1 MLLKALANCWGMIFL
16 VAALGFS
23 LADVAKK
30 TARSL
35 SLEAEV
41 RHLYAKMKKRRSK
54 LDDLE
59 ILIEF
64 KLQVVRSELLN
75 IKDGYRKKKFDEL
88 IASLPFELGAH
99 GDTESTPKKGVEKV
113 TLEELESEIYTYI
126 KTKYKLKKTIQKLQ
140 SLVRQRKG
148 NGAANESGKKLLR
161 RVLFVCVLS
170 LSGVVIVLII
180 LNGFNIRRQFLA
192 QFLRSLSLI
201 QFSLIFTIY
210 ALFTGYLVV
219 HGVLK
224 SRFQNFKGLNASGH
238 TDVQSMVYFCR
249 QDY

>member
-1 MLLKALANCWGMIFL
+1 MIFL

-35 SLEAEV
+35 SIEAEV
-41 RHLYAKMKKRRSK
+41 RHLYAKMKKRRAK

-64 KLQVVRSELLN
+64 KLQVVRSELFS
-75 IKDGYRKKKFDEL
+75 IKDSYRKKKFDDL

-99 GDTESTPKKGVEKV
+99 GDTESTPRKGIDKV
-113 TLEELESEIYTYI
+113 TLEEVENEIYSYI

-140 SLVRQRKG
+140 YLVRQRKG
-148 NGAANESGKKLLR
+148 NSETNKSGKKLLKR
-161 RVLFVCVLS
+161 LLFLCVLF
-170 LSGVVIVLII
+170 LSGVVILLITI
-180 LNGFNIRRQFLA
+180 NGFNVKRGFLVVI
-192 QFLRSLSLI
+192 LRSLSLL
-201 QFSLIFTIY
+201 QFSLIFMIY
-210 ALFTGYLVV
+210 AVFTGYLVV

-249 QDY
+249 